1 MLRMNLFLAFFHGEQ
16 ALVALVLGGFIIVVA
31 VPLVF
36 YVWLRRTKSSERKL
50 TYTYVVTTAVLCVL
64 MALTSNDALS
74 LFHLTVATVA
84 FILTSPWNVITLY
97 AVSSAGNA
105 DIGDREIISAMLL
118 GAGVNAMI
126 LFFLAKKAK
135 NAWKV

>member
-1 MLRMNLFLAFFHGEQ
+1 MLRMNLFPAFFHGEQ
-16 ALVALVLGGFIIVVA
+16 ALVALILGGFIIVVA

-36 YVWLRRTKSSERKL
+36 YLWLRRTKSSERKL
-50 TYTYVVTTAVLCVL
+50 TYTYVATTAVLCFL
-64 MALTSNDALS
+64 MALSNDEMS
-74 LFHLTVATVA
+74 LFHLTVGTMA
-84 FILTSPWNVITLY
+84 FILTLPWNVITLF
-97 AVSSAGNA
+97 AVSFAGNA

-126 LFFLAKKAK
+126 LYFLAKKAK